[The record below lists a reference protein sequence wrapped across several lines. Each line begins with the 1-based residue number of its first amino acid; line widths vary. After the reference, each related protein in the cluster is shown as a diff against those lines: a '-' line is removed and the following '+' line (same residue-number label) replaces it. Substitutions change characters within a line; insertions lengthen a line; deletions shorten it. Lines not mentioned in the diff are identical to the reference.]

1 MRFVCLVFVLMI
13 VQVVE
18 GTSCSS
24 CDVLATCFSL
34 LIDHYCK
41 CNQGYI
47 GSGITC
53 SDFDECSAR
62 PSRCHVNANCSNSIG
77 SYSCACAV
85 GYQGDGVN
93 YCDALPDSI
102 TIPVTS
108 TTSELMTSSSLA
120 PTTSSN
126 LNPTT
131 SSTSKPTTS
140 STLKPTT
147 SSTLKPTTSSIKDN
161 ERFTTTGVSNE
172 CTTLPAK
179 CHVNAECS
187 NSIGS
192 YKCTCKPGYYGDG
205 VTSCRGYCDE
215 ANVTIDDKI
224 LHFPQ
229 TWVDVETM
237 SSNKC
242 SNGRPL
248 ASIYCR
254 KITSLSPNFDASTAV
269 FVSCDVTIHNLTT
282 KIDWKNLES
291 ESDKLRLMTSHLTML
306 TSSVVENVIG
316 FLDDVSYAA
325 KANNTIVSPN
335 TLINI
340 VETSDVISGSLNHST
355 VTNVV
360 QSLHTIA
367 TYVTLDEGESQVQVA
382 TSNVAVKVSQSDF
395 NISDVSYHPVFPQTT
410 GISLS
415 PVDVML
421 PAEVYEQAM
430 NDVTHSDVTP
440 VRTIFIVHHDPD
452 ATNTS
457 GWIVTASVSD
467 VTISNLSR
475 PVTYTINAINSTN
488 QKRAIPESLMVLE
501 THLKCVYLDDNGDW
515 SDVGLCRIR
524 GTTTCQSNHLT
535 SFSII
540 ISHTKV
546 HGDVTLSII
555 STIGCVTSIVCLVI
569 TIILHL
575 HNKKLRSLRP
585 TKIFLNVTSNL
596 ALFYVIFTM
605 GVSRTDN
612 DDVCTAVAMTMHY
625 VILVT
630 WMWMVVYSF
639 NIYTAVAMMF
649 SKEMTILQAAIF
661 AYLLPVAIVGA
672 TSGASIAFPTSLP
685 VDEDRFCDSSPPT
698 IYENFT
704 RTYRSQD
711 KCWIHEGALL
721 YGFLLPVGVCYVTCV
736 ILFIMTMQK
745 ILKKQVKKK
754 KRSYH
759 RERYIAVTMATMF
772 GVTWVFGYVILVV
785 NDPLSKSVTS
795 WLFAVTSSIQG
806 VMIFILMGW
815 RKPEFRQLFPSLS
828 LKGVGATMRGLVGK
842 KGGYDVNNSFIT
854 SAADIAVTAT
864 DGDVT
869 NTTVVSETG
878 VVIKGRS
885 AMFGTIRVKRS
896 RD

>member
-1 MRFVCLVFVLMI
+1 
-13 VQVVE
+13 
-18 GTSCSS
+18 
-24 CDVLATCFSL
+24 
-34 LIDHYCK
+34 
-41 CNQGYI
+41 
-47 GSGITC
+47 
-53 SDFDECSAR
+53 
-62 PSRCHVNANCSNSIG
+62 
-77 SYSCACAV
+77 
-85 GYQGDGVN
+85 
-93 YCDALPDSI
+93 
-102 TIPVTS
+102 
-108 TTSELMTSSSLA
+108 
-120 PTTSSN
+120 
-126 LNPTT
+126 
-131 SSTSKPTTS
+131 
-140 STLKPTT
+140 
-147 SSTLKPTTSSIKDN
+147 
-161 ERFTTTGVSNE
+161 
-172 CTTLPAK
+172 
-179 CHVNAECS
+179 
-187 NSIGS
+187 
-192 YKCTCKPGYYGDG
+192 
-205 VTSCRGYCDE
+205 
-215 ANVTIDDKI
+215 
-224 LHFPQ
+224 
-229 TWVDVETM
+229 
-237 SSNKC
+237 
-242 SNGRPL
+242 
-248 ASIYCR
+248 
-254 KITSLSPNFDASTAV
+254 
-269 FVSCDVTIHNLTT
+269 
-282 KIDWKNLES
+282 
-291 ESDKLRLMTSHLTML
+291 
-306 TSSVVENVIG
+306 
-316 FLDDVSYAA
+316 
-325 KANNTIVSPN
+325 N

-795 WLFAVTSSIQG
+795 WLFAVTSSIQQG